1 MRFFLIVVLASRSLL
16 GADPIV
22 SAFKARYET
31 AKLNFIESAAS
42 MPAEFI
48 EFKLTP
54 QQRTFRE
61 WITHTA
67 GMNYSACASMAGK
80 TAPTHDANKATTK
93 PAMEKAIS
101 ESFSYCD
108 SVIQSMTDAQTL
120 SEVTIG
126 SRKIVPVDSMI
137 GYIANVNAH
146 YGNIVGYMRM
156 KGVVPPSTARATKKK

>member
-1 MRFFLIVVLASRSLL
+1 
-16 GADPIV
+16 
-22 SAFKARYET
+22 
-31 AKLNFIESAAS
+31 
-42 MPAEFI
+42 
-48 EFKLTP
+48 
-54 QQRTFRE
+54 
-61 WITHTA
+61 
-67 GMNYSACASMAGK
+67 
-80 TAPTHDANKATTK
+80 
-93 PAMEKAIS
+93 MEKAIS

-156 KGVVPPSTARATKKK
+156 KGVVPPSTARATKTK